1 MASSSSQ
8 RWARISQWQRW
19 REDLVLKALFLCAM
33 ISIFTTLGIIFL
45 LLSESLQFFSH
56 VSPIEFFFGTE
67 WAPLFEPR
75 SFGVIPLVSGT
86 LLISFGALIFALPLG
101 LGIAIYAAEYATG
114 WWQKIL
120 KPVLEIL
127 AGIPSVVYGYFALN
141 KVTPALQFFFPDV
154 EVFNAASASIVI
166 AIMVL
171 PTIASICDDSLRAV
185 PKAVRDGAYALG
197 ARKSEVLAHIVV
209 PSALSGIL
217 ASFILAFSRAIGETM
232 AVTLA
237 AGATPQLTL
246 NPFVGVQAMT
256 SYIAQVTMGDV
267 PHGSIEYQSI
277 FAVGLYLFLMTLAMN
292 LLSQFIVKRYA
303 RKYE

>member
-1 MASSSSQ
+1 MSSKL
-8 RWARISQWQRW
+8 WARISPWQRW
-19 REDLVLKALFLCAM
+19 REHLVIRALLICAM
-33 ISIFTTLGIIFL
+33 ISIVTTVGIIYI

-56 VSPIEFFFGTE
+56 ISPVEFFFGTL

-75 SFGVIPLVSGT
+75 SFGVLPLVAGT
-86 LLISFGALIFALPLG
+86 MLISIGALIVALPVG
-101 LGIAIYAAEYATG
+101 LGIAIYTAEYAKG
-114 WWQKIL
+114 RWQKIL
-120 KPVLEIL
+120 KPTLEIL
-127 AGIPSVVYGYFALN
+127 AGIPSVVYGYFALT
-141 KVTPALQFFFPDV
+141 KVTPFLQTLYPDT

-197 ARKSEVLAHIVV
+197 TRKSEVIVHIVV

-237 AGATPQLTL
+237 AGASPQLTF

-256 SYIAQVTMGDV
+256 SYIAQVSLGDV
-267 PHGSIEYQSI
+267 SHGSIEYQSI
-277 FAVGLYLFLMTLAMN
+277 FAVGLTLFLMTLAMN